1 MEKLNKFMKNVF
13 PTLEEGEFIT
23 VVRINDSK
31 TEEIRCK
38 NIDEA
43 VNFCSKKDKYFYN
56 SYYSLAT
63 TDGAGRTAE
72 HLKSRSCL
80 CWDFDKKTLGQDF
93 NVKDILHL
101 FKSIRLYYHCIV
113 DSGHGYHVYVFIE
126 PTTNLE
132 AVEAVQRAVAVRLG
146 ADTKATLKTQLM
158 RLPNT
163 VNIKDNNKL
172 PVRIVYLADED
183 HIKRL
188 PISHY
193 QYNYVTTRYTRT
205 NIEYVMRDDKTPQCV
220 RDILEAGSPVG
231 QRNTDLQTIIVA
243 LKRQHK
249 TLAEIRAVV
258 SEWLNNTE
266 ELERLDYMIDY
277 IYKNVYN
284 GPLDCKNCP
293 YRSECYV
300 RDTVVKPLDYP
311 VLKIPDRDLLKIKN
325 SRIKKKGKK
334 WMNGNMLIIYSILL
348 RHNKGLFK
356 DELIEELTY
365 KNPEKGIEAKC
376 CMSDKT
382 IRTTLKELEEN
393 DFIVVSTIDRK
404 KFYKAK
410 PNYVKD
416 DMKTEISYLA
426 ALQCIKGH
434 ISTQELELYCY
445 IKYLNKMAPKKRGQ
459 DPYSIYINQEGLANV
474 LGIDQSR
481 ISKMIK
487 NLINEKLMSIDYRS
501 KSSNN
506 NFMYN
511 VYLLNC

>member
-1 MEKLNKFMKNVF
+1 MKNVF
-13 PTLEEGEFIT
+13 PALEEGEYISIT
-23 VVRINDSK
+23 RIKSDGTVNDVSCE
-31 TEEIRCK
+31 TVE
-38 NIDEA
+38 EA
-43 VNFCSKKDKYFYN
+43 VSFCNRKDKYFYN
-56 SYYSLAT
+56 SYFSLGT
-63 TDGAGRTAE
+63 TDGLGRATSN
-72 HLKSRSCL
+72 LRTRSCL
-80 CWDFDKKTLGQDF
+80 CWDFDKKTLGQGF

-101 FKSIRLYYHCIV
+101 FKSIRLYYHAII
-113 DSGHGYHVYVFIE
+113 DTGHGFHIYVFIE
-126 PTTNLE
+126 PTTDLE
-132 AVEAVQRAVAVRLG
+132 AIEAVQKSVAIRLG
-146 ADTKATLKTQLM
+146 ADINATLKTQLM
-158 RLPNT
+158 RVPGT
-163 VNIKDNNKL
+163 VNIKHGDKL
-172 PVRIVYLADED
+172 PVKIVYLAPDEN
-183 HIKRL
+183 IKRL

-193 QYNYVTTRYTRT
+193 QYNYVTERYKTGNT
-205 NIEYVMRDDKTPQCV
+205 NIKWAMRDDRLPYCV
-220 RDILEAGSPVG
+220 RDILERGSEVG
-231 QRNTDLQTIIVA
+231 ERNKDLQILVVA
-243 LKRQHK
+243 LKR
-249 TLAEIRAVV
+249 LGRSEAEIRAVV
-258 SEWLNNTE
+258 SEWLENTE
-266 ELERLDYMIDY
+266 KMDDLDYQLHYMY
-277 IYKNVYN
+277 ENLYN
-284 GPLDCKNCP
+284 GILNCKECP

-334 WMNGNMLIIYSILL
+334 CMKYLNGNMLIIYSILL

-356 DELIEELTY
+356 DELTEELTY

-382 IRTTLKELEEN
+382 IRNTLKELEEN
-393 DFIVVSTIDRK
+393 GFIVVTTIDRK

-426 ALQCIKGH
+426 ALQCIKGC

-445 IKYLNKMAPKKRGQ
+445 IKYLNKMAPKKKGQ

-474 LGIDQSR
+474 LGIEQSR
-481 ISKMIK
+481 VSQMIK

>member
-1 MEKLNKFMKNVF
+1 MKNVF
-13 PTLEEGEFIT
+13 PALEEGEYISIT
-23 VVRINDSK
+23 RIKSDGTVNDVSCE
-31 TEEIRCK
+31 TVE
-38 NIDEA
+38 EA
-43 VNFCSKKDKYFYN
+43 VSFCNRKDKYFYN
-56 SYYSLAT
+56 SYFSLGT
-63 TDGAGRTAE
+63 TDGLGRATSN
-72 HLKSRSCL
+72 LRTRSCL

-93 NVKDILHL
+93 NIKDILHL
-101 FKSIRLYYHCIV
+101 FKNIRCFYHCII
-113 DSGHGYHVYVFIE
+113 DTGHGWHVYIFIE
-126 PTTNLE
+126 PTTDLE
-132 AVEAVQRAVAVRLG
+132 AVEAVQKAVAVRLN
-146 ADTKATLKTQLM
+146 ADTHATLKTQLM
-158 RLPNT
+158 RLPGT

-172 PVRIVYLADED
+172 PVKIVYLADDD

-193 QYNYVTTRYTRT
+193 TYNYVTTRYTRT

-220 RDILEAGSPVG
+220 RDILETGSPVG
-231 QRNTDLQTIIVA
+231 QRNEDLQTIIVA

-249 TLAEIRAVV
+249 TLAEIRAVI
-258 SEWLNNTE
+258 SEWLENTE

-277 IYKNVYN
+277 IYENVYN
-284 GPLDCKNCP
+284 GTLNCKECSH
-293 YRSECYV
+293 RSECYV

-311 VLKIPDRDLLKIKN
+311 VLKIPDRDLVKIKN

-334 WMNGNMLIIYSILL
+334 CMKYLNGNMLIIYSILL

-356 DELIEELTY
+356 DELTEELTY

-382 IRTTLKELEEN
+382 IRNTLKELEEN
-393 DFIVVSTIDRK
+393 GFIVVTTIDRK

-426 ALQCIKGH
+426 ALQCIKGC

-445 IKYLNKMAPKKRGQ
+445 IKYLNKMAPKKKGQ

-474 LGIDQSR
+474 LGIEQSR
-481 ISKMIK
+481 VSQMIK

>member
-1 MEKLNKFMKNVF
+1 MDKINRFMKNVF
-13 PTLEEGEFIT
+13 PVLGEDEHIT
-23 VVRINDSK
+23 IVRINDSK

-38 NIDEA
+38 DIDEA
-43 VNFCSKKDKYFYN
+43 VSFCNRKDKYYYN

-63 TDGAGRTAE
+63 TDDVGRTTNN
-72 HLKSRSCL
+72 LKSRACL
-80 CWDFDKKTLGQDF
+80 CWDFDKKDLGQDF

-101 FKSIRLYYHCIV
+101 FKSIRLYYHAII

-126 PTTNLE
+126 PTTDLE
-132 AVEAVQRAVAVRLG
+132 AVESVQKAVAVRLG
-146 ADTKATLKTQLM
+146 ADVKATLKTQLM
-158 RLPNT
+158 RLPET

-172 PVRIVYLADED
+172 PVKIVYLADDE

-193 QYNYVTTRYTRT
+193 QYNYATVRYTRT
-205 NIEYVMRDDKTPQCV
+205 NIEWIMRDDKTPQCV

-231 QRNTDLQTIIVA
+231 KRNEDLQTIIVA

-249 TLAEIRAVV
+249 TLAEIRAVIN
-258 SEWLNNTE
+258 EWLNNTE
-266 ELERLDYMIDY
+266 ELERLDYMINY
-277 IYKNVYN
+277 IYENVYN

-293 YRSECYV
+293 HRKECYV
-300 RDTVVKPLDYP
+300 RDTAVKPLDYP

-334 WMNGNMLIIYSILL
+334 YMSGNMLIIYSILL

-393 DFIVVSTIDRK
+393 GFIVVTTIDRK

-426 ALQCIKGH
+426 ALQCIKGC

-445 IKYLNKMAPKKRGQ
+445 IKYLNKMAPKKKGQ

-474 LGIDQSR
+474 LGIEQSR
-481 ISKMIK
+481 ISQMIK
-487 NLINEKLMSIDYRS
+487 NLLNEKLMSIDYRS

>member
-1 MEKLNKFMKNVF
+1 MKNVF
-13 PTLEEGEFIT
+13 PALEEGEYISIT
-23 VVRINDSK
+23 RIKSDGTVNDVSCE
-31 TEEIRCK
+31 TVE
-38 NIDEA
+38 EA
-43 VNFCSKKDKYFYN
+43 VSFCNRKDKYFYN
-56 SYYSLAT
+56 SYFSLGT
-63 TDGAGRTAE
+63 TDGLGRATSN
-72 HLKSRSCL
+72 LRTRSCL
-80 CWDFDKKTLGQDF
+80 CWDFDKKTLGQGF

-101 FKSIRLYYHCIV
+101 FKSIRLYYHAII
-113 DSGHGYHVYVFIE
+113 DTGHGYHVYVFIE
-126 PTTNLE
+126 PTTDLE
-132 AVEAVQRAVAVRLG
+132 AVEAVQKAIAIRLG
-146 ADTKATLKTQLM
+146 ADIKAILKTQLM
-158 RLPNT
+158 RLPGT
-163 VNIKDNNKL
+163 LNIKDEKNKL
-172 PVRIVYLADED
+172 PVKIVYLADDD

-193 QYNYVTTRYTRT
+193 TYNYVTTRYTRT

-220 RDILEAGSPVG
+220 RDILETGSPVG
-231 QRNTDLQTIIVA
+231 QRNEDLQTIIVA

-249 TLAEIRAVV
+249 TLAEIRAVI
-258 SEWLNNTE
+258 SEWLENTE

-277 IYKNVYN
+277 IYENVYN
-284 GPLDCKNCP
+284 GTLNCKECSH
-293 YRSECYV
+293 RSECYV

-311 VLKIPDRDLLKIKN
+311 VLKIPDRDLVKIKN

-334 WMNGNMLIIYSILL
+334 CMKYLNGNMLIIYSILL

-356 DELIEELTY
+356 DELTEELTY

-382 IRTTLKELEEN
+382 IRNTLKELEEN
-393 DFIVVSTIDRK
+393 GFIVVTTIDRK

-426 ALQCIKGH
+426 ALQCIKGC

-445 IKYLNKMAPKKRGQ
+445 IKYLNKMAPKKKGQ

-474 LGIDQSR
+474 LGIEQSR
-481 ISKMIK
+481 VSQMIK